1 MRLPVFRGEKRYRRH
16 MVTFGGLNLMQSFSD
31 GEMRDCSGISHIS
44 FPALT
49 QRQKSASLFPCEKPS
64 ALIFAGKECI
74 AASGA
79 LYYDRKK
86 VGELSE
92 GTDKQLAY
100 MGSKVLVFPDKV
112 YYDVKEKK
120 FGSLQAECVISGV
133 EVSFTQNAITVPSAN
148 YVTTSKVEQ
157 HTFSQN
163 ELLTTYTSVT
173 QQSDKFIFSGF
184 KFKKPGEL
192 LVDTILCE
200 KCAANQY
207 RTVMSIEESADLKSY
222 TVTSKLITLENSMK
236 NIFSEFRAN
245 DVVEISGCQANA
257 NNKTATIEE
266 RGLATLTFA
275 EGTFS
280 EAKETAD
287 ITIKRKIPDFT
298 SVCSYENRLWGC
310 EGNTIYASALGDPF
324 NFFRYRQL
332 STDSFSV
339 ESSTSGDFTACVTY
353 GNCCLFFKENACYKL
368 YGNRPANFQLTES
381 FGSGLAKTER
391 RSIASVNGKILYNGN
406 GGVFVFYGGIPQCVS
421 QKIEGITLKDTIGGS
436 DGKRYYLSTQT
447 ESGRIE
453 LVYDTELGLWSKSG
467 VKDVVAY
474 EYYGGTMY
482 RLTSEGVEEILAEP
496 DENAQWSVTLCPFD
510 ENYYKTKN
518 YSRIHICAQ
527 LFNDSWICVE
537 VKSDNGQWRTVST
550 QYGNEKS
557 YINIPGIIN
566 NCHNIEIRLSGK
578 GKSIIESI
586 TREFCVKG

>member
-1 MRLPVFRGEKRYRRH
+1 MRLPIFRGEKRYRRH

-44 FPALT
+44 FPAIT
-49 QRQKSASLFPCEKPS
+49 QRQKANSIFSCESPS

-112 YYDVKEKK
+112 YYDTKTEK

-133 EVSFTQNAITVPSAN
+133 EVSFSKNSITVPSSH
-148 YVTTSKVEQ
+148 YVTTTKVEQ
-157 HTFSQN
+157 HTFFPD
-163 ELLTTYTSVT
+163 ELLITYSGVT
-173 QQSDKFIFSGF
+173 EQNGKYVFNGF
-184 KFKKPGEL
+184 GFKKPQEL
-192 LVDTILCE
+192 TVDTIFSE
-200 KCAANQY
+200 KCNSNQY
-207 RTVMSIEESADLKSY
+207 RTVMSVEEGEDLKSY
-222 TVTSKLITLENSMK
+222 IVTSKLMTLENSMK
-236 NIFSEFRAN
+236 NIFAEFKVN
-245 DVVEISGCQANA
+245 DVVEISGCRTNS
-257 NNKTATIEE
+257 NNKSAALVQ
-266 RGLATLTFA
+266 RGSTVLTFA
-275 EGTFS
+275 ADTFT
-280 EAKETAD
+280 ETKETAD

-310 EGNTIYASALGDPF
+310 MENTIYASALGDPF
-324 NFFRYRQL
+324 NFFRYNGL

-339 ESSTSGDFTACVTY
+339 ESNTSGDFTACVAY
-353 GNCCLFFKENACYKL
+353 GNSCLFFKENACYKL
-368 YGNRPANFQLTES
+368 YGNRPSNFQLTES
-381 FGSGLAKTER
+381 FGSGIAKSEKK
-391 RSIASVNGKILYNGN
+391 SIAYVNGKILYNGN

-421 QKIEGITLKDTIGGS
+421 QKIEGITLKNTIGGS

-447 ESGRIE
+447 EDGRIE

-467 VKDVVAY
+467 AQDVTAY
-474 EYYGGTMY
+474 AYLGGAMY
-482 RLTSEGVEEILAEP
+482 RLTSGGVEEIQNEADEDAEW
-496 DENAQWSVTLCPFD
+496 EITLCPFD
-510 ENYYKTKN
+510 ESYYKTKN

-537 VKSDNGQWRTVST
+537 VKSDNGVWREIST
-550 QYGNEKS
+550 QYGNEKR
-557 YINIPGIIN
+557 YINVPVIIRG
-566 NCHNIEIRLSGK
+566 CHNMQIRLSGK

-586 TREFCVKG
+586 TREFCVS